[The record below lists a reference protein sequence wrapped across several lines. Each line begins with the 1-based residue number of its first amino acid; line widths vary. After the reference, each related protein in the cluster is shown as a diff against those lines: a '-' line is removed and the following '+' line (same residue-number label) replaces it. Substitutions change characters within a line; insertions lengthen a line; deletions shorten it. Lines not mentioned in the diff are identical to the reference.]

1 MSDKS
6 NASTPS
12 STPSPT
18 RAKSQECKPRFAVTL
33 IPRYT
38 HASKDLLQDGSGSTS
53 PSAKTK
59 KGCKPGQGK
68 KVKKHVT
75 KASLLHCLSLYYIA
89 IPSGGLTGRP
99 KPKRSQ
105 QPRPH
110 RRQLPPQQQQAHPRT
125 HGFEA
130 RPLRTPNV
138 VVMHDSLIS
147 TCTVEH
153 SFSYYVLQQER
164 RAEATIGRMCTPTR
178 RSGAVAAPP
187 SVRAEYAAGGV
198 RRNRIIQQFLAAG
211 GDKDCRCCEGVLCP
225 IWPTLNPINPKPY
238 KP

>member
-1 MSDKS
+1 MPTWLLCLT
-6 NASTPS
+6 NPTPALLRPP
-12 STPSPT
+12 PSPT

-130 RPLRTPNV
+130 RPLRTPNC
-138 VVMHDSLIS
+138 SSYARLIDFNVY
-147 TCTVEH
+147 C
-153 SFSYYVLQQER
+153 
-164 RAEATIGRMCTPTR
+164 
-178 RSGAVAAPP
+178 
-187 SVRAEYAAGGV
+187 
-198 RRNRIIQQFLAAG
+198 
-211 GDKDCRCCEGVLCP
+211 
-225 IWPTLNPINPKPY
+225 
-238 KP
+238 